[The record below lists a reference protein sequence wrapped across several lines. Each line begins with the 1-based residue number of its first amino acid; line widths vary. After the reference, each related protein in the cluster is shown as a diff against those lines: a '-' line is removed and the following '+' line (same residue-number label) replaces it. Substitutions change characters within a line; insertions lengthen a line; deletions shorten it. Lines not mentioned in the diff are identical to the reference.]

1 MDWKKEGKFLFII
14 GMIFLGFFYLPIGIP
29 RFDNAI
35 FEALYLTKWYA
46 QEHVI
51 LCLLPAFFIAGAI
64 SVFISQQSVMKYL
77 GAGAKKVISY
87 GVASVSGGIL
97 AVCSCTVLPL
107 FSGIYKMGAG
117 LGPATTFLYSGPAI
131 NVMAVVLTANVLG
144 FELGVARAI
153 GAVVFS
159 IVIGMMM
166 ALIFR
171 KEEKETKANA
181 VQLPDE
187 DTGRPLW
194 QNGIFFFSMVGI
206 LIFANWAKGDPNADW
221 WNLIYNI
228 KWYLTGIFSVILA
241 ITLYLW
247 FDLDKKKILVV
258 SLPIILIA
266 IVFRDN
272 PIIPFVSGI
281 IGISYLTASDKNDS
295 GEGLNWFSSTWEF
308 TKQIMPL
315 LFYGVLIAGF
325 ALGRPGNEGIIPSE
339 WIAASVGDNGIL
351 SNLFAAVVGAFMYFA
366 TLTEIP
372 ILQGLLGNG
381 MAKGPALTLL
391 LAGPALSLPNML
403 VIRSVMGTKKT
414 VVFVSLVI
422 IMAAI
427 TGLIYGNIF

>member
-1 MDWKKEGKFLFII
+1 MNWKTEGKILLVIGII
-14 GMIFLGFFYLPIGIP
+14 FAGFFYLPLGEP

-77 GAGAKKVISY
+77 GAKANKVLAY

-107 FSGIYKMGAG
+107 FAGIYKMGAG

-131 NVMAVVLTANVLG
+131 NVMAVILTANVLG
-144 FELGVARAI
+144 IEIGIARAV
-153 GAVVFS
+153 GAIIFS
-159 IVIGMMM
+159 IIIGILMQF
-166 ALIFR
+166 IFR
-171 KEEKETKANA
+171 KEELEKANA
-181 VQLPDE
+181 QMAMPEDE
-187 DTGRPLW
+187 NARPLW
-194 QNGIFFFSMVGI
+194 KNVIYFGLMVAI
-206 LIFANWAKGDPNADW
+206 LIFSNWGKPDDSTNL
-221 WNLIYNI
+221 WNFIFSI
-228 KWYLTGIFSVILA
+228 KWYLTGIFSVGL
-241 ITLYLW
+241 
-247 FDLDKKKILVV
+247 LVV
-258 SLPIILIA
+258 LLMWFEINKTRLII
-266 IVFRDN
+266 VS
-272 PIIPFVSGI
+272 IPVILLAVLFGDSPMVPFLVAI
-281 IGISYLTASDKNDS
+281 IGLSWVTATSE
-295 GEGLNWFSSTWEF
+295 GEGLSWFDATWDF

-339 WIAASVGDNGIL
+339 WINSAVGDNSVF
-351 SNLFAAVVGAFMYFA
+351 SNLFASIVGAFMYFA

-381 MAKGPALTLL
+381 MAKGPALALL

-403 VIRSVMGTKKT
+403 VIKSVIGWKKT
-414 VVFVSLVI
+414 LVYVALVVVMSTI
-422 IMAAI
+422 S
-427 TGLIYGNIF
+427 GLIYGSIF

>member
-1 MDWKKEGKFLFII
+1 MDWKKEGKILLIMSLVFI
-14 GMIFLGFFYLPIGIP
+14 GFFYLPLGIP
-29 RFDNAI
+29 RFDNAV

-77 GAGAKKVISY
+77 GAGAKKIVSY

-117 LGPATTFLYSGPAI
+117 LGPAVTFLYSGPAI

-144 FELGVARAI
+144 IELGIARAV

-159 IVIGMMM
+159 IVIGLIM
-166 ALIFR
+166 ALIYR
-171 KEEKETKANA
+171 KEENDKKINA
-181 VQLPDE
+181 VQMPE
-187 DTGRPLW
+187 EEGGRPLW
-194 QNGIFFFSMVGI
+194 QNGVFFFSMVGV
-206 LIFANWAKGDPNADW
+206 LIFANWAEGDPNAVW
-221 WNLIYNI
+221 WNVIHDI
-228 KWYLTGIFSVILA
+228 KWYLTASFAFVLA
-241 ITLYLW
+241 LSLFLW
-247 FDLDKKKILVV
+247 FELDKKKILISSIPV
-258 SLPIILIA
+258 IA
-266 IVFRDN
+266 IALIFREQ
-272 PIIPFVSGI
+272 PIIPFVAGI
-281 IGISYLTASDKNDS
+281 LAISFITASEE
-295 GEGLNWFSSTWEF
+295 GEGESWFSATWDF

-325 ALGRPGNEGIIPSE
+325 ALGRPGSEGIVPAE
-339 WIAASVGDNGIL
+339 WISALVGDNSVF
-351 SNLFAAVVGAFMYFA
+351 SNLFASVVGAFMYFA

-372 ILQGLLGNG
+372 ILQGLIGNG

-403 VIRSVMGTKKT
+403 VIRSIMGTKKT
-414 VVFVSLVI
+414 LVFVGLVI
-422 IMAAI
+422 VMSSA
-427 TGLIYGNIF
+427 TGLIYGSIFG